1 MPAASYV
8 ATPIERSLA
17 FAKSSPSSNSLGGF
31 QRNKF
36 QTGDPTSN
44 TILTTKLDFI
54 KYEKPSVKS
63 DIKSK
68 YHTLSVININENISS
83 ICSTYSKSKLS
94 LNNVSSSPAF
104 SDLRKSLSS
113 SKDNCSNNSKCSL
126 PKPKEVL
133 YSPSKITVGWQG
145 RVPPGA
151 GLVNAINTCYLN
163 SCLQALFHIPSFHNW
178 LLNDPEHQSLC
189 EKQSG
194 FQFECLVCAMR
205 KTLAHCQAKS
215 GGAIRPELIIKKL
228 KLIARHLEHHRQED
242 SHEFLTYLIEGMQ
255 KSYLKAIPGANK
267 LDSYSKETTPLYQLF
282 GCNLRT
288 EVACSSCSHVSTSYT
303 NSTELSLD
311 IRQSSS
317 LDEALGHF
325 FAKELLGGDNLYRC
339 EKCGRK
345 VEATKRF
352 SVDKPPNV
360 LRLQLKRFN
369 FHGFKNSRSVLV
381 PHHLEF
387 GKYLYSSSSAPYTLS
402 SQLRNPPLKYK
413 LVSAVIHHGSSPDS
427 GHYTCIGS
435 TSSGVYHYFDDEMVR
450 ASNLNQLTNA
460 YVVFYELL
468 PSSAHH
474 INSLHSSSPD
484 LARTRLSLNL
494 SSSTS
499 TSNLTQ
505 TQAPPTTSSTT
516 TTSCIKSR
524 L

>member
-178 LLNDPEHQSLC
+178 LLNDPEHQALC

-450 ASNLNQLTNA
+450 ASNLN
-460 YVVFYELL
+460 
-468 PSSAHH
+468 
-474 INSLHSSSPD
+474 
-484 LARTRLSLNL
+484 LSNQ
-494 SSSTS
+494 
-499 TSNLTQ
+499 N
-505 TQAPPTTSSTT
+505 
-516 TTSCIKSR
+516 
-524 L
+524 

>member
-36 QTGDPTSN
+36 QVGDPTSN
-44 TILTTKLDFI
+44 TILTAKLDFI
-54 KYEKPSVKS
+54 KYEKPSVKA

-68 YHTLSVININENISS
+68 YHTLSVNNINDNISS

-94 LNNVSSSPAF
+94 LNNVSSSPTS

-113 SKDNCSNNSKCSL
+113 SKDNSSNGKCVL

-133 YSPSKITVGWQG
+133 YSPSKITLGWQG

-205 KTLAHCQAKS
+205 KTLAHCQVKS

-267 LDSYSKETTPLYQLF
+267 LDSYSKETTPIYQLF
-282 GCNLRT
+282 GCYLRT

-303 NSTELSLD
+303 HSTELSLD

-325 FAKELLGGDNLYRC
+325 FAKEFLGGDNLYRC

-360 LRLQLKRFN
+360 LRLQLKR
-369 FHGFKNSRSVLV
+369 
-381 PHHLEF
+381 
-387 GKYLYSSSSAPYTLS
+387 
-402 SQLRNPPLKYK
+402 
-413 LVSAVIHHGSSPDS
+413 
-427 GHYTCIGS
+427 
-435 TSSGVYHYFDDEMVR
+435 
-450 ASNLNQLTNA
+450 
-460 YVVFYELL
+460 
-468 PSSAHH
+468 
-474 INSLHSSSPD
+474 
-484 LARTRLSLNL
+484 
-494 SSSTS
+494 
-499 TSNLTQ
+499 
-505 TQAPPTTSSTT
+505 
-516 TTSCIKSR
+516 
-524 L
+524 